1 MNDDNTISKYD
12 RQRGSLKDVALF
24 TRPSTIQNVQTLTGR
39 AETFVVATARAED
52 QGGDFIFVECI
63 DELQAVT
70 RLCLPPRVANAI
82 ASRPR
87 PSGSRGNEWSA
98 ERCRASCARE
108 HKDRPGAAR
117 LPGN

>member
-1 MNDDNTISKYD
+1 MSEENSISKYD

-24 TRPSTIQNVQTLTGR
+24 TKPSTIQNVQTITGR

-63 DELQAVT
+63 DEQQAVT

-82 ASRPR
+82 ASQRESLTAR
-87 PSGSRGNEWSA
+87 RRSA
-98 ERCRASCARE
+98 TAKRVARE
-108 HKDRPGAAR
+108 RMDRGEVPGFLR
-117 LPGN
+117 KKK